1 MSRPP
6 AAQFVD
12 DNRAPGEWLNAAEAL
27 SQRVVHTDARTA
39 YRRVRVGEYEGT
51 PFAAEL
57 SQLMFLA
64 GEDAPIPHA
73 AE

>member
-1 MSRPP
+1 MSHP
-6 AAQFVD
+6 ASVQFVD
-12 DNRAPGEWLNAAEAL
+12 DTRTSGEWLQAAEAL
-27 SQRVVHTDARTA
+27 AQRLVHADARTA
-39 YRRVRVGEYEGT
+39 YARVRAGEYEGT

-64 GEDAPIPHA
+64 GEDQPLPHA

>member
-1 MSRPP
+1 MTP
-6 AAQFVD
+6 QFID
-12 DNRAPGEWLNAAEAL
+12 DNRAPGEWLSAANALAE
-27 SQRVVHTDARTA
+27 RVLQTDAKTA
-39 YRRVRVGEYEGT
+39 YDLIREGRYEGT

-64 GEDAPIPHA
+64 GEDEPIPRA

>member
-1 MSRPP
+1 MSHP
-6 AAQFVD
+6 APAQFVD
-12 DNRAPGEWLNAAEAL
+12 DDRTPGEWMKAAEAL
-27 SQRVVHTDARTA
+27 AQRVVHTDARTA
-39 YRRVRVGEYEGT
+39 YGRVCAGEYEGT

-64 GEDAPIPHA
+64 GEDKPLPHA